1 VVQLPNAGRRQLRS
15 GVKER
20 VQSNGSSSSKDKIRS
35 RAQEMVQ
42 GGLGRCP
49 FGEALRK
56 TEGRKARNTILSAI
70 KACEQKDT
78 CHCKRNFIQSKKITY
93 STKEKARSTSG

>member
-1 VVQLPNAGRRQLRS
+1 VVQLLNAGKRQLRS

-20 VQSNGSSSSKDKIRS
+20 VVESNGSRSEDKIRS

-42 GGLGRCP
+42 GGLGGCP

-56 TEGRKARNTILSAI
+56 TQGRKARNTILSAI
-70 KACEQKDT
+70 KACKQKDT

>member
-1 VVQLPNAGRRQLRS
+1 VVQLLNAGRRQLRS

-20 VQSNGSSSSKDKIRS
+20 VVESNGSRSEDKGRS
-35 RAQEMVQ
+35 RPEKMVQ
-42 GGLGRCP
+42 GRMGRCP

-78 CHCKRNFIQSKKITY
+78 CYCKRNFIQSKKITH